1 MNRTKI
7 GVCAGS
13 SGRDC
18 ELVVRVESGGFFEL
32 LLDADD
38 GVRFLVMVDPG
49 DFFTGFHGQSLRIKR
64 EVFDLDLVLS
74 RPGDWS
80 ACHIIS
86 PGSETEIENDQDA

>member
-18 ELVVRVESGGFFEL
+18 ELIVRVQSGGFFEL

-38 GVRFLVMVDPG
+38 GVRLLVMVDPG
-49 DFFTGFHGQSLRIKR
+49 NRFPRLHGDGRWIKH

-74 RPGDWS
+74 LPGCCS
-80 ACHIIS
+80 SCHIIS